1 MKLTG
6 DSATLFILD
15 PEELSCQMK
24 KLFFRSQPIGDV
36 LTYRHHRFH
45 RTVRGQF
52 GNNACPVVSATI
64 FNGSMDR
71 FLFFNRL
78 IAARF
83 KVLPVVILER
93 DLAGGFSNK
102 LIGRNSHSAF
112 ETRTDVNV
120 SKVMIQARYDV
131 RRVLDEGREFSLA
144 ALQYFR
150 LRY

>member
-1 MKLTG
+1 MQFT
-6 DSATLFILD
+6 SNPSPLFILD

-24 KLFFRSQPIGDV
+24 KLFFRSHPIGDV
-36 LTYRHHRFH
+36 LTYRHPRSH
-45 RTVRGQF
+45 RTVHGQF
-52 GNNACPVVSATI
+52 WNDACPVVSATI

-83 KVLPVVILER
+83 KVLPIVIFER

-120 SKVMIQARYDV
+120 SKV
-131 RRVLDEGREFSLA
+131 
-144 ALQYFR
+144 
-150 LRY
+150 